1 MSPKIK
7 NHDGRTIEYHLHQLG
22 IRVSHDACQLI
33 SKKNANDWVPIGP
46 PQSLPIVVPCDHS
59 ELAAMQFVD
68 ALIMTAYQYHIQQPG
83 SDIVDVLSKKK
94 SFAEA
99 FADLRR

>member
-1 MSPKIK
+1 
-7 NHDGRTIEYHLHQLG
+7 
-22 IRVSHDACQLI
+22 
-33 SKKNANDWVPIGP
+33 
-46 PQSLPIVVPCDHS
+46 
-59 ELAAMQFVD
+59 
-68 ALIMTAYQYHIQQPG
+68 MTAYQYHIQQPG